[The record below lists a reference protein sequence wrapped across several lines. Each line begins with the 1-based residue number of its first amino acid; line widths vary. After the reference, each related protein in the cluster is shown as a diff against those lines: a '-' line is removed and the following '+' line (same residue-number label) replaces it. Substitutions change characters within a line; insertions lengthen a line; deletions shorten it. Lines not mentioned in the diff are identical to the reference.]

1 MTDPP
6 PNSQND
12 KSPGPKAPPLVDRL
26 ERGLVTLIFV
36 AMLATGTAQIVN
48 RYAIPLPIS
57 RTEMLLPNMFIVLV
71 FLSLAMTFRYRENI
85 SVTLLPDSLRGTA
98 RRVYLILMWL
108 VAIGFLLYLAYSAIK
123 VAQFQIRIDAVTNVG
138 LPAALLTASV
148 TLGCVLSIIR
158 IVQVEI
164 LPVWRGTR

>member
-1 MTDPP
+1 MIDPP
-6 PNSQND
+6 PSSQND
-12 KSPGPKAPPLVDRL
+12 KTPERQAPPLVDRV

-36 AMLATGTAQIVN
+36 AMLVTGTAQIVN

-85 SVTLLPDSLRGTA
+85 NVSLVPDSLSGTV
-98 RRVYLILMWL
+98 RRVYLVLVWL
-108 VAIGFLLYLAYSAIK
+108 LAIAFLIYLAYSAVK
-123 VAQFQIRIDAVTNVG
+123 VAQFQLRIDAVTNVG
-138 LPAALLTASV
+138 FPAALLTASV
-148 TLGCVLSIIR
+148 PLGCFLSIIR

-164 LPVWRGTR
+164 LPAWRGTR

>member
-6 PNSQND
+6 PSNQND
-12 KSPGPKAPPLVDRL
+12 ESPEPQAPPLVDRL
-26 ERGLVTLIFV
+26 ERGLVTLIFI

-85 SVTLLPDSLRGTA
+85 NVSLLPDSLRGTV
-98 RRVYLILMWL
+98 RRVYLIFVWL
-108 VAIGFLLYLAYSAIK
+108 VAIGFLLYLGYSAIK

-164 LPVWRGTR
+164 LPAWRGTR

>member
-1 MTDPP
+1 MINPP
-6 PNSQND
+6 LSSQND
-12 KSPGPKAPPLVDRL
+12 ESPGPKSPPLVDRL
-26 ERGLVTLIFV
+26 ERGLVTLVFIG
-36 AMLATGTAQIVN
+36 MLVTGTAQIVN

-85 SVTLLPDSLRGTA
+85 NVNLVVDSLSGTV
-98 RRVYLILMWL
+98 RRVYVILVWL
-108 VAIGFLLYLAYSAIK
+108 LAIGFLIYLAYSAIK

-148 TLGCVLSIIR
+148 PLGCFLSIIR

-164 LPVWRGTR
+164 LPAWRGTR